1 MMRDSDVQSAMACA
15 IIIGVLA
22 IIGALW
28 VLYEAVRILMPVL
41 IWIDGAGRCGF
52 CTKLYEF

>member
-22 IIGALW
+22 VIGALW
-28 VLYEAVRILMPVL
+28 VIWQAISLVMPFLIL
-41 IWIDGAGRCGF
+41 IDGR
-52 CTKLYEF
+52 

>member
-28 VLYEAVRILMPVL
+28 VIWQAVGLIMPFLIL
-41 IWIDGAGRCGF
+41 IDGR
-52 CTKLYEF
+52 

>member
-1 MMRDSDVQSAMACA
+1 MMPRRAVVDAAACA

-28 VLYEAVRILMPVL
+28 VVVQAVGLVMPFLVM
-41 IWIDGAGRCGF
+41 ID
-52 CTKLYEF
+52 TVNK

>member
-22 IIGALW
+22 VIGALW
-28 VLYEAVRILMPVL
+28 VIWQAVGLILPVL
-41 IWIDGAGRCGF
+41 VFIDFVGR
-52 CTKLYEF
+52 

>member
-1 MMRDSDVQSAMACA
+1 MMPRRAVVDAAACA

-28 VLYEAVRILMPVL
+28 VIWQAVSLVMPFLIL
-41 IWIDGAGRCGF
+41 IDGR
-52 CTKLYEF
+52 

>member
-22 IIGALW
+22 IIGAVW
-28 VLYEAVRILMPVL
+28 VIWQAVGLIMPVL
-41 IWIDGAGRCGF
+41 ILIDGR
-52 CTKLYEF
+52 

>member
-15 IIIGVLA
+15 IIVGVLA

-28 VLYEAVRILMPVL
+28 VIWQAVGLIMPVL
-41 IWIDGAGRCGF
+41 ILIDGR
-52 CTKLYEF
+52 

>member
-1 MMRDSDVQSAMACA
+1 MMPRRAVVDAAACA

-28 VLYEAVRILMPVL
+28 VIWQAISLVMPFLIL
-41 IWIDGAGRCGF
+41 IDGR
-52 CTKLYEF
+52 

>member
-1 MMRDSDVQSAMACA
+1 MMSRRAVVDAAACA

-28 VLYEAVRILMPVL
+28 VIWQAISLVMPFLIL
-41 IWIDGAGRCGF
+41 IDGR
-52 CTKLYEF
+52 

>member
-1 MMRDSDVQSAMACA
+1 MMPRRAVVDAAACA

-28 VLYEAVRILMPVL
+28 VVVQAVGLVMP
-41 IWIDGAGRCGF
+41 IWVFIDTVGR
-52 CTKLYEF
+52 